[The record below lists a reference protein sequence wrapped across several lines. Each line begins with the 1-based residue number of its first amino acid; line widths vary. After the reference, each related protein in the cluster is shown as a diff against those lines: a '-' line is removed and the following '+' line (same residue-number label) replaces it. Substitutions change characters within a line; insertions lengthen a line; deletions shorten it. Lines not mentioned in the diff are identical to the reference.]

1 MQQFFCC
8 GSATHE
14 PYGLR
19 CIEMNKEELTN
30 NAITA
35 CLNQIKKYQP
45 LTQEQ
50 YLPIFKKLNRNHIIN
65 SVLAV
70 SIPIVF
76 FICVVA
82 TTLTMTL
89 NSSIFTLI
97 YKIVGIAAFF
107 IFVISFFIINMINNN
122 SNKIIDHSNIRNLD
136 IDNFEEISMESYQI
150 IKSLS
155 DNYLDYKIK
164 TQEIINF
171 RNGKILSFDYYNLY
185 TSELNDLLE
194 INTNIQKVKER
205 NKEVIQHI
213 LNNNKDK

>member
-1 MQQFFCC
+1 
-8 GSATHE
+8 
-14 PYGLR
+14 
-19 CIEMNKEELTN
+19 MNKEELTN